1 MVITSNWDAPSGQQW
16 MVPVGGGFGRVFKIG
31 KQPINARLEGYY
43 NVEHPDAGP
52 DWAWGFTVQLLYPKK
67 QSNLNVRKVNE
78 ISTTIGYPDLISH
91 LTIRGKIWMN
101 ETAALLVRRA
111 GQTVITGLLLG
122 TVSLLLFSSA
132 EAKDGF
138 YLGGGGGAAKYSGLS
153 SFCGDLAGDLGDKY
167 GDEIRGAGY
176 SVAELKR
183 LAGDA
188 CDGDNTAV
196 GFKVFGGWRFND
208 YIGLDGG
215 FANLGEVSDSTTIQG
230 QKLHGQVSVDS
241 LFIEAV
247 GSVPL
252 GERARLLGKLGA
264 ANISPS
270 LKLSALG
277 YSISHSD
284 DSTEAIFGA
293 GVEFDFTERLSGRV
307 EWERFDGY
315 GGIDLLSASLV
326 FYPGASTSGTS
337 Y

>member
-1 MVITSNWDAPSGQQW
+1 
-16 MVPVGGGFGRVFKIG
+16 
-31 KQPINARLEGYY
+31 
-43 NVEHPDAGP
+43 
-52 DWAWGFTVQLLYPKK
+52 
-67 QSNLNVRKVNE
+67 
-78 ISTTIGYPDLISH
+78 
-91 LTIRGKIWMN
+91 MN
-101 ETAALLVRRA
+101 ETATLHVRRA
-111 GQTVITGLLLG
+111 GHAAITGLLLG
-122 TVSLLLFSSA
+122 AVSLLPLSSV

-138 YLGGGGGAAKYSGLS
+138 YLGVGGGAAKYSSLS
-153 SFCGDLAGDLGDKY
+153 TFCGDLAGDLGDQY
-167 GDEIRGAGY
+167 GDEIRDAGY

-188 CDGDNTAV
+188 CDGDDTGV
-196 GFKVFGGWRFND
+196 GFKVYGGWRFSD
-208 YIGLDGG
+208 YFSLEGG
-215 FANLGEVSDSTTIQG
+215 YANLGEVSDSTTVQG
-230 QKLHGQVSVDS
+230 EKLKGEVSVDS

-247 GSVPL
+247 GSAPL

-284 DSTEAIFGA
+284 DTTEAVYGA
-293 GVEFDFTERLSGRV
+293 GLEFDFTERLSGRV

-326 FYPGASTSGTS
+326 FYPGTSSSGSS